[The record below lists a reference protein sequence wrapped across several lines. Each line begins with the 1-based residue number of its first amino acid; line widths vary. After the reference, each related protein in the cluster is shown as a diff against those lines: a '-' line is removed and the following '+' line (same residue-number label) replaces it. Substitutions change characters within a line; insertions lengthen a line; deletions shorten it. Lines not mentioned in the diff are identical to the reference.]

1 METAKYPPAIRQL
14 QNKID
19 SIFDSLES
27 AENYAEYL
35 NGLFDR
41 QLITRERFEASMQ
54 QNERATGH
62 LVRQLDTTQFALKIA
77 LSNFSR

>member
-1 METAKYPPAIRQL
+1 MKSENKPFAIRQL
-14 QNKID
+14 NDKID
-19 SIFDSLES
+19 GILDSLES

-35 NGLFDR
+35 HGLLDR

-62 LVRQLDTTQFALKIA
+62 LVRQLDATEFALKIA
-77 LSNFSR
+77 LSNFNQ